1 MAIISRTDATALMP
15 EDVTRTIIAGI
26 PGASAVMSLATRLPN
41 MSRAQQRIPVLS
53 TLPQAYFVT
62 GDTGLKQSTRAAWDN
77 KYLNAEELAVVLPIP
92 ENVMADADYP
102 IWDQVRPWIVSAM
115 GAAFDAAVLFG
126 TNAPSSWPSSINVGA
141 AAASQTYS
149 VAAPVTGNGQTDQD
163 YYDFILGPNG
173 INAMVEADGF
183 MVTGHVMAM
192 NMKSRLRGLRDSN
205 GQPIFMTSLQDRT
218 RYALDGADV
227 EFPVNGAMDAATAL
241 DFAGDWKQLVYAMR
255 QDITFK
261 VFTEGV
267 VTDGAGNVILNLMQQ
282 DAVAIRVVMRLAW
295 QVPNPI
301 NQLQATEASRYPFA
315 VLRV

>member
-1 MAIISRTDATALMP
+1 MAVISRSDATALMP
-15 EDVTRTIIAGI
+15 EDVARTIIQGM
-26 PGASAVMSLATRLPN
+26 PGASAVMSLATKLPN

-77 KYLNAEELAVVLPIP
+77 KYLNAEELAVILPIP

-102 IWDQVRPWIVSAM
+102 IWDQVRPWIISAM

-126 TNAPSSWPSSINVGA
+126 TNAPSSWPTNINSA
-141 AAASQTYS
+141 AATASQTYS
-149 VAAPVTGNGQTDQD
+149 VAAPTAGDVD
-163 YYDFILGPNG
+163 YYDYILGPNG
-173 INAMVEADGF
+173 INQMVEVDGF
-183 MVTGHVMAM
+183 GVTGHVMAM
-192 NMKSRLRGLRDSN
+192 VMKSRLRGLRDSN
-205 GQPIFMTSLQDRT
+205 GQPIFMTSMQERT
-218 RYALDGADV
+218 RYQLDGADV
-227 EFPVNGAMDAATAL
+227 EFPTNGAMDATVAL
-241 DFAGDWKQLVYAMR
+241 DFAGDWKQLVFAMR
-255 QDITFK
+255 QDLTFK

-267 VTDGAGNVILNLMQQ
+267 ITDNSGNTILNLMQQ
-282 DAVAIRVVMRLAW
+282 DAIAIRVVMRLAW